1 MEILENIGTENHQLN
16 QNFYNYMKLKSNFK
30 QGNALI
36 ITVIIIST
44 LVTVGLATSRSFI
57 VELKNIRSFLGSEQ
71 AFYEAESG
79 LEQGLY
85 AYRSNRR
92 AELANISV
100 PNMPAKYNVAVYT
113 DQLKEISI
121 PKDTFVDLE
130 TNGSGKVSV
139 EYKKITN
146 LQSGDLKIT
155 KIKKDSDVIEQN
167 NVEAPYPLTLTF
179 AINTQAIRFHAFASG
194 IKLTITTITCDS
206 GKCLADP
213 QTTISSQSTASGIK
227 RTLEVKVNR
236 QSGLLQSLFDYTLFS
251 RTNIE

>member
-1 MEILENIGTENHQLN
+1 MN
-16 QNFYNYMKLKSNFK
+16 KSISQ

-44 LVTVGLATSRSFI
+44 LVTVGLATSRSFM

-85 AYRSNRR
+85 KYRSNRR
-92 AELANISV
+92 AELANILV
-100 PNMPAKYNVAVYT
+100 LNMPAKYSVAVYT
-113 DQLKEISI
+113 DQPKEISI
-121 PKDTFVDLE
+121 PKDASVNLEVRVTGTASNKINISSYPAEKNSGEILITQIKNSPSSVGQVYPDFPLSINFDNTTQALRFHTFVDGVKL
-130 TNGSGKVSV
+130 KV
-139 EYKKITN
+139 
-146 LQSGDLKIT
+146 QC
-155 KIKKDSDVIEQN
+155 
-167 NVEAPYPLTLTF
+167 A
-179 AINTQAIRFHAFASG
+179 
-194 IKLTITTITCDS
+194 S

-227 RTLEVKVNR
+227 RTLEAKVNR